1 MDEQIQRTLD
11 QFSCVW
17 PRVRPQ
23 GPPPPPPP
31 PPKPM
36 PPSPPPKP
44 GHEREGKRLCRLVAD
59 ESRRRDCLRRLA
71 RQTRGSMS
79 RQLAALAQQSGE
91 RLRQMQTEAFLLRG
105 DSCPL
110 PPAPPPGR
118 PLEELRRLYL
128 AEEKAGRAYAQAAS
142 ETDNATLRRIY
153 TQYAKEADRRVQA
166 LRRVLE
172 AAM

>member
-1 MDEQIQRTLD
+1 
-11 QFSCVW
+11 
-17 PRVRPQ
+17 
-23 GPPPPPPP
+23 
-31 PPKPM
+31 
-36 PPSPPPKP
+36 
-44 GHEREGKRLCRLVAD
+44 
-59 ESRRRDCLRRLA
+59 
-71 RQTRGSMS
+71 
-79 RQLAALAQQSGE
+79 
-91 RLRQMQTEAFLLRG
+91 MQTEAFLLRG